1 MKTSLHKSLQLRVA
15 ALATV
20 VLSTF
25 GTVTPASAST
35 FDQVE
40 VDQNKFIAIA
50 SPVGQTG
57 NHQLLI
63 LEQISSTRACWG
75 ESGSRPT
82 IVDPLLLSFDDFT
95 GICGRSTDSNGYSI
109 RVGGQDLG
117 LQYSLRILKK
127 DGDMILTGVP
137 FRQGTALEIGRVYG
151 TTSDF
156 AKVVLN
162 SGWSFAKRSYQGRTL
177 GHVYLTND
185 LTLSELTSGGT
196 TGGGTTGGGTTG
208 GGTTG
213 GGTTG
218 GGTTGGGT
226 TGGGTTGGGTTGG
239 GTTGGGTTGGGTTG
253 GGTTK
258 PAFRDI
264 SGDIYATDINE
275 AVKIGF
281 ISGYAEDNTFRPRVA
296 LTREQL
302 VSMVLESMK
311 TLPNANLN
319 IPSSV
324 TARPYSDVDAS
335 RWSAAKILWARQ
347 NNIVSGYPDGT
358 FRPSQAVT
366 RAEMMAVLRR
376 AAEYGRSLRGLDPAL
391 VEKRPPQA
399 FSDTSSH
406 WSTALVRQ
414 MSGYCGVASAVNET
428 GTRFEPDS
436 PALRNYAAAATLR
449 AIKCVQ
455 AD

>member
-40 VDQNKFIAIA
+40 VEQNKFIAIA

-63 LEQISSTRACWG
+63 VEQIASSRACWG

-82 IVDPLLLSFDDFT
+82 IVDPLLLTFDFS

-109 RVGGQDLG
+109 RVGGEDLG

-162 SGWSFAKRSYQGRTL
+162 SGWRFAKRSYQGRTL

-239 GTTGGGTTGGGTTG
+239 GTT
-253 GGTTK
+253 K
-258 PAFRDI
+258 PSFADI
-264 SGDIYATDINE
+264 RGDIYATDIEE

-319 IPSSV
+319 VPSSV
-324 TARPYSDVDAS
+324 TARPYKDVDTS

-358 FRPSQAVT
+358 FRPAQPVT

-391 VEKRPPQA
+391 VEKQPPLA

-406 WSTALVRQ
+406 WGSDLVRQ
-414 MSGYCGVASAVNET
+414 MSGYCGVASPVNET
-428 GTRFEPDS
+428 GTRFEPDA

-455 AD
+455 AN

>member
-1 MKTSLHKSLQLRVA
+1 MKSALHTSLQLKIA
-15 ALATV
+15 AFATAI
-20 VLSTF
+20 LSTF
-25 GTVTPASAST
+25 SPVVPASAST

-40 VDQNKFIAIA
+40 VDQSKFIAIA

-63 LEQISSTRACWG
+63 VEQISNTRACWS
-75 ESGSRPT
+75 ESGSQPT
-82 IVDPLLLSFDDFT
+82 IVAPLLLTFDFT

-109 RVGGQDLG
+109 RVGGEDLG
-117 LQYSLRILKK
+117 LQYSLRVLKR

-137 FRQGTALEIGRVYG
+137 FRSGTPLEIGRVYG

-156 AKVVLN
+156 AKIVLN
-162 SGWSFAKRSYQGRTL
+162 PGWRFAKRSYQGRTL

-185 LTLSELTSGGT
+185 LTLSELTGGGGST
-196 TGGGTTGGGTTG
+196 GGGSTGGGSTGGGSTGGGTTT
-208 GGTTG
+208 
-213 GGTTG
+213 
-218 GGTTGGGT
+218 
-226 TGGGTTGGGTTGG
+226 
-239 GTTGGGTTGGGTTG
+239 
-253 GGTTK
+253 
-258 PAFRDI
+258 PAFSDI
-264 SGDIYATDINE
+264 RGDIYAANIEE

-281 ISGYAEDNTFRPRVA
+281 ISGFPDNTFRPRVA

-302 VSMVLESMK
+302 VSMVLDSLK
-311 TLPNANLN
+311 SLPNTNLN

-324 TARPYSDVDAS
+324 TTRPYRDVDAS
-335 RWSAAKILWARQ
+335 RWSAAKILWAQQ

-358 FRPSQAVT
+358 FRPAQVVT

-376 AAEYGRSLRGLDPAL
+376 ASEYGLALQGLDPTL
-391 VEKRPPQA
+391 TEKQPPQT
-399 FSDTSSH
+399 FSDTSNH
-406 WSTALVRQ
+406 WASGLVRQ

-449 AIKCVQ
+449 AIKCVRPN
-455 AD
+455 